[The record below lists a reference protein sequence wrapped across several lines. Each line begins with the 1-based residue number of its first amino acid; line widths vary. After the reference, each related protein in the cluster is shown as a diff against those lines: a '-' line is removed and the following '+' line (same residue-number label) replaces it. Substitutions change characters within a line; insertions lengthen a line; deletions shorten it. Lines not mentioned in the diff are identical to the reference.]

1 MMKELVRMLEEIRE
15 ELVRERSYVVQ
26 VFDNDEEMIRI
37 KEELKKVE
45 I

>member
-1 MMKELVRMLEEIRE
+1 MKELVRMLEEIRE

-37 KEELKKVE
+37 KEELWKVE

>member
-1 MMKELVRMLEEIRE
+1 MKELVRMLEEIRE